1 MRVFLRRVEEGES
14 IQGMVPEGGYCQF
27 EAEEDGYIVSIG
39 GRSVFVSESDM
50 IKARMVDK
58 EVWIDRYGD

>member
-1 MRVFLRRVEEGES
+1 MRVFIRRVKEGDWY
-14 IQGMVPEGGYCQF
+14 QDMVPEGGYCRF

-50 IKARMVDK
+50 MKAKMIDG
-58 EVWIDRYGD
+58 EVGLDRYGD